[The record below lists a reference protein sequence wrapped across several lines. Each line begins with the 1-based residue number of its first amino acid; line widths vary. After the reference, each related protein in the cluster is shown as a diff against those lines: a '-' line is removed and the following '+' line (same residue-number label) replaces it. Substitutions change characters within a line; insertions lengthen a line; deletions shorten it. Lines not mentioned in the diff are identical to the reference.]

1 MRKAY
6 NYIAKTSGGLTEE
19 GILVAQSED
28 DVIFRLRDR
37 GLRALS
43 VEVNPIDSINLL
55 SASHFDPGGL
65 ASYYMGLGLRLKN
78 GMDPTIAVSD
88 MKDQPRNFRLRIAA
102 QELESLLRT
111 GMKLGAAMSAAGFP
125 ERDCAVIQAMEQG
138 AKTAQGLENISK
150 DYHRTA
156 EIQRK
161 IKGMMLEPMFISLVG
176 AIGIWVTI
184 VFGVPIYQ
192 SAFAKMS
199 ANAAAKEPAYVK
211 IFYGFADLFDKAVVI
226 NSVLYVLAILAI
238 IIFLRSKLFRRL
250 LDNISTL
257 RRFSEMVDNAA
268 LWGGFRLLIE
278 TSMDPEQIPF
288 MMAKSAHR
296 PDSREAFENLG
307 NMVRRGVRFSPA
319 IKQSG
324 FPEYI
329 SREAASAMSAPGIEA
344 QVQALDMMRD
354 ILALRVSELTEKVV
368 TLSRIM
374 TVVGAGMLVLA
385 IAMLTFMPILITEMS
400 MV

>member
-1 MRKAY
+1 MKKAY

-19 GILVAQSED
+19 GILVANGED
-28 DVIFRLRDR
+28 EALSKLRKL
-37 GLRALS
+37 GLRGF
-43 VEVNPIDSINLL
+43 VEINLGDSL
-55 SASHFDPGGL
+55 NLLGSRSFDPGGL

-78 GMDPTIAVSD
+78 GMDPAVAVSD

-102 QELESLLRT
+102 QELTSLVRT
-111 GMKLGAAMSAAGFP
+111 GMKLGAAMNAAGFP

-138 AKTAQGLENISK
+138 AKTAQGLENLSN
-150 DYHRTA
+150 DHHRTA
-156 EIQRK
+156 DVQRK
-161 IKGMMLEPMFISLVG
+161 IKGMLLEPMFIGLAG

-192 SAFAKMS
+192 RAFAQMS
-199 ANAAAKEPAYVK
+199 ADAAAKEPSYVK
-211 IFYGFADLFDKAVVI
+211 FFYGFADLFDKAVVVD
-226 NSVLYVLAILAI
+226 SVLYFLAIFGI
-238 IIFLRSKLFRRL
+238 IMFLRSKFFRRL

-257 RRFSEMVDNAA
+257 RRFSEMVDHAA

-307 NMVRRGVRFSPA
+307 ILVRRGVRFPTA

-324 FPEYI
+324 FPDYI
-329 SREAASAMSAPGIEA
+329 AKEAASAMSAPGIEA
-344 QVQALDMMRD
+344 QVQALDMMRN
-354 ILALRVSELTEKVV
+354 ILALRVAELTEKVV

-374 TVVGAGMLVLA
+374 TVAGAGALVLA
-385 IAMLTFMPILITEMS
+385 IAMLTFMPIMITEMS

>member
-6 NYIAKTSGGLTEE
+6 NYIAKTAGGLTDE
-19 GILVAQSED
+19 GILVADNEED
-28 DVIFRLRDR
+28 VFVKLRDR
-37 GLRALS
+37 GMRALS
-43 VEVNPIDSINLL
+43 VEINPTDSLNLL
-55 SASHFDPGGL
+55 SARNFDPSGL

-78 GMDPTIAVSD
+78 GMDPSVAVSD

-111 GMKLGAAMSAAGFP
+111 GMKLGRAMSASGFP
-125 ERDCAVIQAMEQG
+125 ERDCAIIQAMEQG
-138 AKTAQGLENISK
+138 AKTAQGFENISK

-156 EIQRK
+156 DIQRK
-161 IKGMMLEPMFISLVG
+161 IKGMLLEPMFIGLVG
-176 AIGIWVTI
+176 IIGIWVTI

-192 SAFAKMS
+192 HAFAQM
-199 ANAAAKEPAYVK
+199 ATDAAAKEPSYVRL
-211 IFYGFADLFDKAVVI
+211 FYGFADLFNKAVVMD
-226 NSVLYVLAILAI
+226 SLLYFLAVLGI

-250 LDNISTL
+250 LDQISTL

-288 MMAKSAHR
+288 MLAKSAHR
-296 PDSREAFENLG
+296 QDSREAFENLG
-307 NMVRRGVRFSPA
+307 NLMRRGLRFPQA
-319 IKQSG
+319 IKQAG
-324 FPEYI
+324 FPDYI
-329 SREAASAMSAPGIEA
+329 AKDAASAMSAPGIDA
-344 QVQALDMMRD
+344 QVQALDMMRN
-354 ILALRVSELTEKVV
+354 IMALRVAELTEKVV

-374 TVVGAGMLVLA
+374 TVAGAGALVLV
-385 IAMLTFMPILITEMS
+385 IAMLTFMPIMITEMS